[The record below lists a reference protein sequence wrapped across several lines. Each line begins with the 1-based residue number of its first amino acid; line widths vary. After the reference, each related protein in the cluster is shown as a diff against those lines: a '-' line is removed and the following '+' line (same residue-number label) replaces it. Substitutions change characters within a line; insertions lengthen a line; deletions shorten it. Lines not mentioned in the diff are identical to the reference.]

1 MIVHDTEQRSE
12 DWYSLRAGMPT
23 ASNFSLLVTSKGEP
37 SKSMPT
43 YAITLAA
50 EMYAGEPVDPFAGN
64 NHTERGLELEDAAI
78 ATYEF
83 MRGVTVER
91 VGFVTDNDN
100 QEGCSP
106 DGLVEDGLVEVKCL
120 KAENHIKA
128 LLYYQKNGVCPTDY
142 VQQTQG
148 QMMICERKWC
158 DLIFYHPQLPFLVI
172 RQTPNETL
180 FTALRRQLTAV
191 RAERDRVLAALK
203 SNEWHEESRAYI
215 VG

>member
-1 MIVHDTEQRSE
+1 MIVRDIEQRSE

-23 ASNFSLLVTSKGEP
+23 ASNFSLLITSKGEP

-50 EMYAGEPVDPFAGN
+50 EKYAGEPVDPFAGN

-83 MRGVTVER
+83 VNGVTVDR
-91 VGFVTDNDN
+91 VGFVTDDDN

-106 DGLVEDGLVEVKCL
+106 DGLAKDGLVEVKCL

-148 QMMICERKWC
+148 QMMICERGWC

-180 FTALRRQLTAV
+180 FKALRQQLTAV
-191 RAERDRVLAALK
+191 RADRDRVLDEIK
-203 SNEWHEESRAYI
+203 RMAY
-215 VG
+215 GEGYENWR